1 MVKEVEVFE
10 IARKAWK
17 TINYISEPERL
28 LVLSP
33 GAMQIAGSQILI
45 FGGFVPKSAQKSS
58 EKTFDYS
65 DNGVNLVLTNQSLI
79 FDVTVGFIK
88 FGPEL
93 GTPTYFISGG
103 YLMTNHN

>member
-1 MVKEVEVFE
+1 VKEVEVFE
-10 IARKAWK
+10 IARKTWK

-45 FGGFVPKSAQKSS
+45 FGGFIPKSTQRNT
-58 EKTFDYS
+58 EKNFEFT

-93 GTPTYFISGG
+93 VTPTYFISGG
-103 YLMTNHN
+103 YMMTTN